1 MKDPSTG
8 NPPSLSSRWGPAP
21 HTPFWQVAV
30 PLKDEDDVFVG
41 IMRLK
46 MRLFPG
52 AAIQGGSDSA
62 ISAISCPARQT
73 LRL

>member
-1 MKDPSTG
+1 MKDPSTSH
-8 NPPSLSSRWGPAP
+8 PPSLSSRRRPAP

-46 MRLFPG
+46 MKLFAG
-52 AAIQGGSDSA
+52 AAIQSGSDSI
-62 ISAISCPARQT
+62 ISAV
-73 LRL
+73 RL